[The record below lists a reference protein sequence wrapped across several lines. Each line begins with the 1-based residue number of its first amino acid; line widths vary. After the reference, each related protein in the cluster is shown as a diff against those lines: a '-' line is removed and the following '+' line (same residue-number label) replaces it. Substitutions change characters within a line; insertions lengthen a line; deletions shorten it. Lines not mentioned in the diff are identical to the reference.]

1 MVLFLII
8 SLFIFLLWTLWNMSG
23 LPGLSSAPKMNISF
37 QPLVSVL
44 VPLRN
49 EERNV
54 VGLISNL
61 KSLTYPHVE
70 ILLLDDGS
78 TDQTLALLQDKTSG
92 DSRFKILTGKELPAG
107 WAGKVHAC
115 HQLQEKAKGDYFL
128 FIDADVRLK
137 SSVIEK
143 ALTLL
148 NKQNA
153 QLLTGFPSFEVPGI
167 LSKLLIPM
175 MHFVVLFHLPIHLA
189 NKGKMP
195 AATAANGVFMFFE
208 KIAYLKIGGHRT
220 VQTSIVEDVHL
231 AKQMKI
237 SGCKV
242 CLANISTDVSCR
254 MYERNSEVWEGFV
267 KNIFSGLGRSV
278 MMVILLSIFYGFFY
292 VLPGVLMVWGL
303 WTLQP
308 LYLFPYLLIVLQR
321 MLVDWKAN
329 QRLSLSF
336 FMPLSAATMVIIMN
350 ASMWRWIRKKPYSW
364 KGRQY
369 T

>member
-1 MVLFLII
+1 MVLFLIT
-8 SLFIFLLWTLWNMSG
+8 SLFLFFLWTLWNMSG
-23 LPGLSSAPKMNISF
+23 LPGLPAPNINKNF

-49 EERNV
+49 EARNV
-54 VGLISNL
+54 DGLISSL
-61 KSLTYPHVE
+61 KSLTYPHLE

-78 TDQTLALLQDKTSG
+78 TDETLSLLQEKTLG
-92 DSRFKILTGKELPAG
+92 DSRFKILRGRELPAG

-115 HQLQEKAKGDYFL
+115 HQLQEKAKGEYFL

-137 SSVIEK
+137 SGVIEK
-143 ALTLL
+143 ALTLV
-148 NKQNA
+148 KKENA
-153 QLLTGFPSFEVPGI
+153 KLLTGFPSFEVPGI

-208 KIAYLKIGGHRT
+208 RRAYLEIGGHAS

-231 AKQMKI
+231 ARQMKR
-237 SGCKV
+237 SGGKV
-242 CLANISTDVSCR
+242 CLGNISNDVSCR
-254 MYERNSEVWEGFV
+254 MYERNSEVWEGFI

-278 MMVILLSIFYGFFY
+278 MMVMVLSVFYGFFY
-292 VLPGVLMVWGL
+292 VLPGVLLVYGL
-303 WTLQP
+303 WMFQP
-308 LYLFPYLLIVLQR
+308 LYVFPYLLIVLQR

-329 QRLSLSF
+329 QHLSLSF
-336 FMPLSAATMVIIMN
+336 FMPLSAAALVIIMN

-369 T
+369 S

>member
-1 MVLFLII
+1 MYLFLII

-23 LPGLSSAPKMNISF
+23 LPGFPAPKINKTL

-54 VGLISNL
+54 DGLISSL
-61 KSLTYPHVE
+61 KSLTYPHLE

-78 TDQTLALLQDKTSG
+78 TDQTLSLLQDKTLG
-92 DSRFKILTGKELPAG
+92 DSRFKILIGRELPEG

-128 FIDADVRLK
+128 FIDADVRLT
-137 SSVIEK
+137 SGVIEK

-148 NKQNA
+148 NKQNVK
-153 QLLTGFPSFEVPGI
+153 LLTGFPSFEVPGI

-208 KIAYLKIGGHRT
+208 RGAYLEIGGHRT
-220 VQTSIVEDVHL
+220 VQTSIVEDVEI
-231 AKQMKI
+231 ARQMKF
-237 SGCKV
+237 SGYRV
-242 CLANISTDVSCR
+242 CLANISADVSCR

-278 MMVILLSIFYGFFY
+278 TMVILLSVFYSFFY
-292 VLPGVLMVWGL
+292 VLPGILMVWGL
-303 WTLQP
+303 WTFQP
-308 LYLFPYLLIVLQR
+308 FYVFPYLLIVLQR
-321 MLVDWKAN
+321 MAVDWKAK

-336 FMPLSAATMVIIMN
+336 FMPLSAAALVIIMN